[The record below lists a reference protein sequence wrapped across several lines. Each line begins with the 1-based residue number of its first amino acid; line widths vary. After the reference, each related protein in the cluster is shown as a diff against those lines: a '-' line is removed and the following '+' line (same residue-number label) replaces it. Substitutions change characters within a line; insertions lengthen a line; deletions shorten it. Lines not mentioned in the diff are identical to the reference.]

1 MENQDYFP
9 KLNEI
14 YSIYSKTS
22 LLSNG
27 PGLLA
32 LGLSH
37 HPVWIQTEK
46 AEAEEMNQR
55 LSSRFAPRLPGAGC
69 LWN

>member
-9 KLNEI
+9 KLNKI

-27 PGLLA
+27 PGLLP

-37 HPVWIQTEK
+37 HPVFEYK
-46 AEAEEMNQR
+46 QR
-55 LSSRFAPRLPGAGC
+55 RLRQKG
-69 LWN
+69 

>member
-37 HPVWIQTEK
+37 HPVFEYK
-46 AEAEEMNQR
+46 QR
-55 LSSRFAPRLPGAGC
+55 RLRQKR
-69 LWN
+69 